1 MYKTR
6 RSTQCVDSVRHNHDV
21 SHKEFLKQVQNGP
34 LICDLLAEAAKQHC
48 LPRHAQESC
57 KDAPMRCRIVEAYQ
71 RIIWKSTP
79 APKQFKSQACK
90 PGWDEDDIEADPQFI
105 RDHS

>member
-1 MYKTR
+1 
-6 RSTQCVDSVRHNHDV
+6 
-21 SHKEFLKQVQNGP
+21 
-34 LICDLLAEAAKQHC
+34 
-48 LPRHAQESC
+48 
-57 KDAPMRCRIVEAYQ
+57 MRCRIVEAYQ